1 MRLWVIASSQW
12 EWESSRTQTRE
23 LTAMAAREKIQ
34 LGLVVN
40 RGLLVPPPRYES
52 ELFAPGPGGLFVGV

>member
-1 MRLWVIASSQW
+1 MSLWVIASSRWGW
-12 EWESSRTQTRE
+12 ELSWTLTRD
-23 LTAMAAREKIQ
+23 LAAMAAREKIQ

-52 ELFAPGPGGLFVGV
+52 VLFAPGQDGLFVGV

>member
-1 MRLWVIASSQW
+1 MIASSWW
-12 EWESSRTQTRE
+12 EWELSWALTRD
-23 LTAMAAREKIQ
+23 LDAMAAREKIQ
-34 LGLVVN
+34 LGLMVN